1 MIGNKKGSVNKNG
14 NMNGRG
20 IWRINKGNGSVSDN
34 KRGNVLSV
42 SGCMNEDSVKWSL
55 SNPSSG

>member
-1 MIGNKKGSVNKNG
+1 MIWNEKGSVNKNG

-34 KRGNVLSV
+34 KRGNVLRV
-42 SGCMNEDSVKWSL
+42 SGCMNENSFKWS
-55 SNPSSG
+55 